1 MSKVSVLILRAA
13 GINCDE
19 ETAHAFRLAGA
30 ERVDPVHI
38 NAFIQGRRR
47 LSEYDVL
54 VLSGGFSYGD
64 DLSGGKVL
72 ANEMQCKLMEDVETF
87 IGEGKLILGICNGF
101 QVLVKMGLLPQTEPG
116 GRRQEATVFYNDSGK
131 FECRWVY
138 LRRKPDSPCVFTRD
152 MPETIY
158 IPVANGE
165 GKVILASED
174 VRARLG
180 PGGHIA
186 LQYVN
191 PPWVSAGESAGVAGG
206 EATAT
211 VARVAGGEATVV
223 VAREAAEVAAEL
235 ATAATPYPW
244 SPNGSV
250 DAIAGICDSTGRIFG
265 LMPHPERYT
274 HPTHHPRWTRE
285 GCREPDGLHIF
296 RNAVNYVR
304 GVQ

>member
-1 MSKVSVLILRAA
+1 MSIASVLILRAA

-19 ETAHAFRLAGA
+19 ETAHAFRLTGA
-30 ERVDPVHI
+30 RVDSVHI
-38 NAFIQGRRR
+38 NAFIQGRRN
-47 LSEYDVL
+47 LSEYDIL

-72 ANEMQCKLMEDVETF
+72 ANEMQYKLMEDVESF

-138 LRRKPDSPCVFTRD
+138 LLRNPDSPCVFTRD

-165 GKVILASED
+165 GKVMLASPE
-174 VRARLG
+174 VREKLG
-180 PGGHIA
+180 PGGHVVFR
-186 LQYVN
+186 YVN
-191 PPWVSAGESAGVAGG
+191 PPWAGG
-206 EATAT
+206 
-211 VARVAGGEATVV
+211 GD
-223 VAREAAEVAAEL
+223 AA
-235 ATAATPYPW
+235 YPW

-250 DAIAGICDSTGRIFG
+250 DAIAGICDASGRIFG
-265 LMPHPERYT
+265 LMPHPERYI

-285 GCREPDGLHIF
+285 GCKAPDGLHIF
-296 RNAVNYVR
+296 RNAVNHVR
-304 GVQ
+304 GIQ

>member
-1 MSKVSVLILRAA
+1 MSTVSVLILRAA

-87 IGEGKLILGICNGF
+87 IREGKLILGICNGF

-138 LRRKPDSPCVFTRD
+138 LRRNPGSPCVFTRD

-165 GKVILASED
+165 GKVMLASED

-180 PGGHIA
+180 PGGHVA

-191 PPWVSAGESAGVAGG
+191 PPWTATGESAEEAVG
-206 EATAT
+206 EATA
-211 VARVAGGEATVV
+211 AA
-223 VAREAAEVAAEL
+223 AREAAG
-235 ATAATPYPW
+235 ATAGDVTGETAYPW

-250 DAIAGICDSTGRIFG
+250 DAIAGICDATGRIFG

>member
-1 MSKVSVLILRAA
+1 MSTASVLILRAA

-30 ERVDPVHI
+30 ARVAPAHI
-38 NAFIQGRRR
+38 NAFIQGRRS

-72 ANEMQCKLMEDVETF
+72 ANEMQCKLMDDVESF

-101 QVLVKMGLLPQTEPG
+101 QVLVKMGLLPQTKPG

-131 FECRWVY
+131 FECRWVH
-138 LRRKPDSPCVFTRD
+138 LRRNPDSPCVFTRD

-165 GKVILASED
+165 GKVMLASED
-174 VRARLG
+174 VRERLG

-186 LQYVN
+186 LRYVN
-191 PPWVSAGESAGVAGG
+191 PPWVGG
-206 EATAT
+206 
-211 VARVAGGEATVV
+211 G
-223 VAREAAEVAAEL
+223 AAE
-235 ATAATPYPW
+235 YPW

-250 DAIAGICDSTGRIFG
+250 DAIAGICDATGRIFG

-285 GCREPDGLHIF
+285 GCKEPDGLHIF
-296 RNAVNYVR
+296 RNAVEYAR
-304 GVQ
+304 GIR

>member
-1 MSKVSVLILRAA
+1 MSTASVLILRAA

-30 ERVDPVHI
+30 ARVDSVHI
-38 NAFIQGRRR
+38 NAFIHGRRS

-72 ANEMQCKLMEDVETF
+72 ANEMQCKLMDDVESF
-87 IGEGKLILGICNGF
+87 IEEEKLILGICNGF
-101 QVLVKMGLLPQTEPG
+101 QVLVKMGLLPQTKPG

-131 FECRWVY
+131 FECRWVH
-138 LRRKPDSPCVFTRD
+138 LRRNPDSPCIFTRD

-165 GKVILASED
+165 GKVVLASED
-174 VRARLG
+174 VRERLG

-186 LQYVN
+186 LRYVN
-191 PPWVSAGESAGVAGG
+191 PPWEGDGEPA
-206 EATAT
+206 
-211 VARVAGGEATVV
+211 
-223 VAREAAEVAAEL
+223 
-235 ATAATPYPW
+235 YPW

-250 DAIAGICDSTGRIFG
+250 DAIAGICDATGRIFG

-285 GCREPDGLHIF
+285 GCKEPDGLHVF
-296 RNAVNYVR
+296 RNAVNYAR
-304 GVQ
+304 GTR

>member
-1 MSKVSVLILRAA
+1 MSTASVLILRAA

-30 ERVDPVHI
+30 ARVDPVHI
-38 NAFIQGRRR
+38 NAFIQGRRS

-72 ANEMQCKLMEDVETF
+72 ANEMQCKLMDDVESF

-101 QVLVKMGLLPQTEPG
+101 QVLVKMGLLPQTKPG

-131 FECRWVY
+131 FECRWVH
-138 LRRKPDSPCVFTRD
+138 LRRNPDSPCVFTRN

-165 GKVILASED
+165 GKVMLASED
-174 VRARLG
+174 VRERLG

-186 LQYVN
+186 LRYVN
-191 PPWVSAGESAGVAGG
+191 PPWVGG
-206 EATAT
+206 
-211 VARVAGGEATVV
+211 G
-223 VAREAAEVAAEL
+223 AAE
-235 ATAATPYPW
+235 YPW

-250 DAIAGICDSTGRIFG
+250 DAIAGICDATGRIFG

-285 GCREPDGLHIF
+285 GCKEPDGLHIF
-296 RNAVNYVR
+296 RNAVEYAHR
-304 GVQ
+304 IR

>member
-87 IGEGKLILGICNGF
+87 IGAGKLILGICNGF

-138 LRRKPDSPCVFTRD
+138 LRRNPDSPCVFTRD

-165 GKVILASED
+165 GKVMLASED

-180 PGGHIA
+180 PGGHVA

-191 PPWVSAGESAGVAGG
+191 PPWVDDGEAAGETSG
-206 EATAT
+206 EATA
-211 VARVAGGEATVV
+211 E
-223 VAREAAEVAAEL
+223 
-235 ATAATPYPW
+235 TAYPW

-250 DAIAGICDSTGRIFG
+250 DAIAGICDATGRIFG
-265 LMPHPERYT
+265 LMPHPERFT

-304 GVQ
+304 GAQ

>member
-1 MSKVSVLILRAA
+1 MSTASVLILRAA

-30 ERVDPVHI
+30 ARVDPVHI
-38 NAFIQGRRR
+38 NAFIQGRRS

-72 ANEMQCKLMEDVETF
+72 ANEMQCKLMDDVESF

-101 QVLVKMGLLPQTEPG
+101 QVLVKMGLLPQTKPG

-131 FECRWVY
+131 FECRWVH
-138 LRRKPDSPCVFTRD
+138 LRRNPDSPCIFTRD

-165 GKVILASED
+165 GKVMLASED
-174 VRARLG
+174 VRERLG

-186 LQYVN
+186 LRYVN
-191 PPWVSAGESAGVAGG
+191 PPWVGG
-206 EATAT
+206 GAPE
-211 VARVAGGEATVV
+211 
-223 VAREAAEVAAEL
+223 
-235 ATAATPYPW
+235 YPW

-250 DAIAGICDSTGRIFG
+250 DAIAGICDATGRIFG

-296 RNAVNYVR
+296 RNAVEYAR
-304 GVQ
+304 GIR

>member
-1 MSKVSVLILRAA
+1 MSKASVLILRAA

-72 ANEMQCKLMEDVETF
+72 ANEMQCKLMEDMDTF
-87 IGEGKLILGICNGF
+87 IGDGKLILGICNGF
-101 QVLVKMGLLPQTEPG
+101 QVLVKMGLLPRTEPG

-138 LRRKPDSPCVFTRD
+138 LRRNPGSPCVFTRD

-165 GKVILASED
+165 GKVMLASED

-186 LQYVN
+186 LQYAK
-191 PPWVSAGESAGVAGG
+191 PPWADDGE
-206 EATAT
+206 T
-211 VARVAGGEATVV
+211 
-223 VAREAAEVAAEL
+223 AEVAAGG
-235 ATAATPYPW
+235 TAEAAAAETAYPW

-250 DAIAGICDSTGRIFG
+250 EAIAGICDATGRIFG

-285 GCREPDGLHIF
+285 GCRAPDGLHIF

-304 GVQ
+304 GAQ

>member
-30 ERVDPVHI
+30 DRVDPVHI

-87 IGEGKLILGICNGF
+87 IEAGKLILGICNGF

-138 LRRKPDSPCVFTRD
+138 LRRNPVSPCVFTRD

-165 GKVILASED
+165 GKVMLASEG

-180 PGGHIA
+180 PGGHVA

-191 PPWVSAGESAGVAGG
+191 PPWVDEGEAAG
-206 EATAT
+206 EATA
-211 VARVAGGEATVV
+211 E
-223 VAREAAEVAAEL
+223 
-235 ATAATPYPW
+235 TAYPW

-250 DAIAGICDSTGRIFG
+250 DAIAGICDATGRIFG

-285 GCREPDGLHIF
+285 GGREPDGLHIF
-296 RNAVNYVR
+296 RNAVDYVR
-304 GVQ
+304 GVR

>member
-13 GINCDE
+13 GVNCDE

-72 ANEMQCKLMEDVETF
+72 ANEMQSKLMEDVETF

-138 LRRKPDSPCVFTRD
+138 LRRNAGSPCVFTRD

-165 GKVILASED
+165 GKVMLASED
-174 VRARLG
+174 VRTRLG
-180 PGGHIA
+180 PGGHVA
-186 LQYVN
+186 LQYVD
-191 PPWVSAGESAGVAGG
+191 PPWVDD
-206 EATAT
+206 
-211 VARVAGGEATVV
+211 GEATVEATGV
-223 VAREAAEVAAEL
+223 PAGVADEVAAGE
-235 ATAATPYPW
+235 ATGETAYPW

-250 DAIAGICDSTGRIFG
+250 DAIAGICDATGRIFG

-304 GVQ
+304 GVE

>member
-72 ANEMQCKLMEDVETF
+72 ANEMQCKLMEDVESF

-116 GRRQEATVFYNDSGK
+116 ARRQEATVFYNDSGK

-138 LRRKPDSPCVFTRD
+138 LRRNPGSPCVFTRD

-165 GKVILASED
+165 GKVMLASED

-180 PGGHIA
+180 PAGHVA

-191 PPWVSAGESAGVAGG
+191 PPWVDEGAAASEVTGAAAGGTAGEG
-206 EATAT
+206 TA
-211 VARVAGGEATVV
+211 E
-223 VAREAAEVAAEL
+223 
-235 ATAATPYPW
+235 TAYPW

-250 DAIAGICDSTGRIFG
+250 DAIAGICDATGRIFG

-304 GVQ
+304 GVL

>member
-72 ANEMQCKLMEDVETF
+72 ANEMQCKLMEDVEGF
-87 IGEGKLILGICNGF
+87 IGAGKLILGICNGF

-138 LRRKPDSPCVFTRD
+138 LRRNPASPCVFTRD

-165 GKVILASED
+165 GKVMLASED

-191 PPWVSAGESAGVAGG
+191 PPWVAAGEA
-206 EATAT
+206 
-211 VARVAGGEATVV
+211 
-223 VAREAAEVAAEL
+223 AAE
-235 ATAATPYPW
+235 TAYPW

-250 DAIAGICDSTGRIFG
+250 DAIAGICDATGRIFG

-285 GCREPDGLHIF
+285 GRREPDGLHIF

-304 GVQ
+304 GAQ

>member
-1 MSKVSVLILRAA
+1 MSTASVLILRAA

-30 ERVDPVHI
+30 ARVDPVHI
-38 NAFIQGRRR
+38 NAFIQGRRS

-72 ANEMQCKLMEDVETF
+72 ANEMQCKLMDDVESF

-101 QVLVKMGLLPQTEPG
+101 QVLVKMGLLPQTKPG

-131 FECRWVY
+131 FECRWVH
-138 LRRKPDSPCVFTRD
+138 LRRNPDSPCIFTRD

-165 GKVILASED
+165 GKVMLASED
-174 VRARLG
+174 VRERLG

-186 LQYVN
+186 LRYVN
-191 PPWVSAGESAGVAGG
+191 PPWVGG
-206 EATAT
+206 GAT
-211 VARVAGGEATVV
+211 E
-223 VAREAAEVAAEL
+223 
-235 ATAATPYPW
+235 YPW

-250 DAIAGICDSTGRIFG
+250 DAIAGICDATGRIFG

-285 GCREPDGLHIF
+285 GCKEPDGLHIF
-296 RNAVNYVR
+296 RNAVEYAR
-304 GVQ
+304 GIR

>member
-138 LRRKPDSPCVFTRD
+138 LRRNPGSPCVFTRD

-165 GKVILASED
+165 GKVMLASED

-180 PGGHIA
+180 PGGHVA

-191 PPWVSAGESAGVAGG
+191 PPWTATGKSAEEAAGEASAA
-206 EATAT
+206 A
-211 VARVAGGEATVV
+211 
-223 VAREAAEVAAEL
+223 AREAAGVATGE
-235 ATAATPYPW
+235 TTYPW

-250 DAIAGICDSTGRIFG
+250 DAIAGICDATGRIFG

>member
-1 MSKVSVLILRAA
+1 MSKTSVLILRAA

-30 ERVDPVHI
+30 DRVDPIHI

-72 ANEMQCKLMEDVETF
+72 ANEMQSKLMEDVETF
-87 IGEGKLILGICNGF
+87 IGDGKLILGICNGF
-101 QVLVKMGLLPQTEPG
+101 QVLVKMGLLPRTEPG

-138 LRRKPDSPCVFTRD
+138 LRRNPDSPCVFTRD

-165 GKVILASED
+165 GKVMLASEE
-174 VRARLG
+174 VRTRLG

-186 LQYVN
+186 LQYIN
-191 PPWVSAGESAGVAGG
+191 PPWAGAGVAAREITAVPAGMAAEGTAGADDG
-206 EATAT
+206 EAT
-211 VARVAGGEATVV
+211 GEATG
-223 VAREAAEVAAEL
+223 E
-235 ATAATPYPW
+235 TPYPW

-250 DAIAGICDSTGRIFG
+250 DAIAGICDATGRIFG

-296 RNAVNYVR
+296 RNAVNHVR
-304 GVQ
+304 GAQ

>member
-72 ANEMQCKLMEDVETF
+72 ANEMQCKLMEDVESF

-101 QVLVKMGLLPQTEPG
+101 QVLVKMGLLPQTKPG

-138 LRRKPDSPCVFTRD
+138 LRRNPVSPCVFTRD

-165 GKVILASED
+165 GKVMLASED
-174 VRARLG
+174 VRNRLG
-180 PGGHIA
+180 PAGHVA

-191 PPWVSAGESAGVAGG
+191 PPWVDEGAAASEVTGAAAL
-206 EATAT
+206 EATA
-211 VARVAGGEATVV
+211 E
-223 VAREAAEVAAEL
+223 
-235 ATAATPYPW
+235 TAYPW

-250 DAIAGICDSTGRIFG
+250 DAIAGICDGTGRIFG

-285 GCREPDGLHIF
+285 GGREPDGLHIF

-304 GVQ
+304 GVL

>member
-1 MSKVSVLILRAA
+1 MSTASVLILRAA

-19 ETAHAFRLAGA
+19 ETAHAFRIAGA
-30 ERVDPVHI
+30 KRVDPVHI
-38 NAFIQGRRR
+38 NAFIHGHRS

-72 ANEMQCKLMEDVETF
+72 ANEMQCKLMDDVESF

-116 GRRQEATVFYNDSGK
+116 QRRQEATVFYNDSGK
-131 FECRWVY
+131 FECRWVH
-138 LRRKPDSPCVFTRD
+138 LRRNPESPCVFTRD

-165 GKVILASED
+165 GKVMLASAD
-174 VRARLG
+174 VRERLG

-186 LQYVN
+186 LQYAN
-191 PPWVSAGESAGVAGG
+191 PPWVGGG
-206 EATAT
+206 EA
-211 VARVAGGEATVV
+211 E
-223 VAREAAEVAAEL
+223 
-235 ATAATPYPW
+235 YPW
-244 SPNGSV
+244 SPNGSF
-250 DAIAGICDSTGRIFG
+250 DAIAGICDATGRIFG

-285 GCREPDGLHIF
+285 GCKEPDGLHIF
-296 RNAVNYVR
+296 RNAVDYVR
-304 GVQ
+304 GSL

>member
-1 MSKVSVLILRAA
+1 MAKPRILILRAP
-13 GINCDE
+13 GTNCDV
-19 ETAHAFRLAGA
+19 ETGYAFERAGGEADALHLNRLLEAPQFA
-30 ERVDPVHI
+30 ADYQILCVP
-38 NAFIQGRRR
+38 
-47 LSEYDVL
+47 
-54 VLSGGFSYGD
+54 GGFSYGD
-64 DLSGGKVL
+64 DVAAGRIFANQIRHHL
-72 ANEMQCKLMEDVETF
+72 ADVMQEF
-87 IGEGKLILGICNGF
+87 RSAGKLILGICNGF

-138 LRRKPDSPCVFTRD
+138 LRRNPGSPCVFTRD

-165 GKVILASED
+165 GKVMLASED
-174 VRARLG
+174 VRTRLG
-180 PGGHIA
+180 PGGHVA

-191 PPWVSAGESAGVAGG
+191 PPWTATGESAEEAAG
-206 EATAT
+206 EATA
-211 VARVAGGEATVV
+211 AA
-223 VAREAAEVAAEL
+223 AREAAGEAAG
-235 ATAATPYPW
+235 ATTAETAYPW

-250 DAIAGICDSTGRIFG
+250 DAIAGICDATGRIFG

>member
-38 NAFIQGRRR
+38 NAFIQGRRS
-47 LSEYDVL
+47 LSEYGVL

-138 LRRKPDSPCVFTRD
+138 LRRNPDSPCVFTRD

-165 GKVILASED
+165 GKVMLASED
-174 VRARLG
+174 VRTRLG

-191 PPWVSAGESAGVAGG
+191 PPWVDDGEGDGVAAGEAAGD
-206 EATAT
+206 
-211 VARVAGGEATVV
+211 
-223 VAREAAEVAAEL
+223 
-235 ATAATPYPW
+235 TPYPW

-250 DAIAGICDSTGRIFG
+250 DAIAGICDATGRIFG

-304 GVQ
+304 GVL

>member
-138 LRRKPDSPCVFTRD
+138 LRRNPGSPCVFTRD

-165 GKVILASED
+165 GKVMLASED
-174 VRARLG
+174 VRNRLG
-180 PGGHIA
+180 PAGHVA

-191 PPWVSAGESAGVAGG
+191 PPWVDEGAAASEVTGAAAL
-206 EATAT
+206 EATA
-211 VARVAGGEATVV
+211 E
-223 VAREAAEVAAEL
+223 
-235 ATAATPYPW
+235 TAYPW

-250 DAIAGICDSTGRIFG
+250 DAIAGICDATGRIFG

-304 GVQ
+304 GVL

>member
-1 MSKVSVLILRAA
+1 MSNVSVLILRAA

-30 ERVDPVHI
+30 ERVESVHI
-38 NAFIQGRRR
+38 NALIQGRRR

-72 ANEMQCKLMEDVETF
+72 ANEMQCKLMEDVESF

-138 LRRKPDSPCVFTRD
+138 LRRNPGSPCVFTRD

-158 IPVANGE
+158 MPVANGE
-165 GKVILASED
+165 GKFMLASED

-180 PGGHIA
+180 PGGHVA

-191 PPWVSAGESAGVAGG
+191 PPWVAAGEADG
-206 EATAT
+206 EAA
-211 VARVAGGEATVV
+211 GEA
-223 VAREAAEVAAEL
+223 A
-235 ATAATPYPW
+235 YPW

-250 DAIAGICDSTGRIFG
+250 DAIAGICDATGRIFG

-285 GCREPDGLHIF
+285 GCGEPDGLHIF
-296 RNAVNYVR
+296 RNAVNHIRRVL
-304 GVQ
+304 

>member
-72 ANEMQCKLMEDVETF
+72 ANEMQCKLMEDVESF
-87 IGEGKLILGICNGF
+87 VGEGKLILGICNGF

-138 LRRKPDSPCVFTRD
+138 LRRNPVSPCVFTRD

-165 GKVILASED
+165 GKVMLASED
-174 VRARLG
+174 VRKRLG
-180 PGGHIA
+180 PGGHVA

-191 PPWVSAGESAGVAGG
+191 PPWVADGEAG
-206 EATAT
+206 EATGVPAGT
-211 VARVAGGEATVV
+211 SAGGAT
-223 VAREAAEVAAEL
+223 RE
-235 ATAATPYPW
+235 TAYPW

-250 DAIAGICDSTGRIFG
+250 DAIAGICDATGRIFG

-304 GVQ
+304 GVL

>member
-19 ETAHAFRLAGA
+19 ETVHAFRLAGA

-72 ANEMQCKLMEDVETF
+72 ANEMQCKLMEDVESF

-101 QVLVKMGLLPQTEPG
+101 QVLVKMGLLPQTEPA

-138 LRRKPDSPCVFTRD
+138 LRRNPGSPCVFTRD

-165 GKVILASED
+165 GKVMLASED

-180 PGGHIA
+180 PGGHVA

-191 PPWVSAGESAGVAGG
+191 PPWVAAGGTAEVDAG
-206 EATAT
+206 EATA
-211 VARVAGGEATVV
+211 AAD
-223 VAREAAEVAAEL
+223 REASGVAAEE
-235 ATAATPYPW
+235 TAYPW

-250 DAIAGICDSTGRIFG
+250 DAIAGICDTTGRIFG

-285 GCREPDGLHIF
+285 GYREPDGLHIF

-304 GVQ
+304 GVL

>member
-1 MSKVSVLILRAA
+1 MSTASVLILRAA

-30 ERVDPVHI
+30 APVDSVHI
-38 NAFIQGRRR
+38 NAFIHGRRR

-72 ANEMQCKLMEDVETF
+72 ANEMQCKLMDDVESF

-131 FECRWVY
+131 FECRWVH
-138 LRRKPDSPCVFTRD
+138 LRRNPDSPCVFTRD

-165 GKVILASED
+165 GKVMLASED
-174 VRARLG
+174 VRERLG
-180 PGGHIA
+180 PGGHVA
-186 LQYVN
+186 LRYVN
-191 PPWVSAGESAGVAGG
+191 PPWAGG
-206 EATAT
+206 
-211 VARVAGGEATVV
+211 GEPA
-223 VAREAAEVAAEL
+223 
-235 ATAATPYPW
+235 YPW

-250 DAIAGICDSTGRIFG
+250 DAIAGICDASGRIFG

-296 RNAVNYVR
+296 RNAVHYAR
-304 GVQ
+304 GNR

>member
-1 MSKVSVLILRAA
+1 MSTASVLILRAA

-30 ERVDPVHI
+30 ARVDPVHI
-38 NAFIQGRRR
+38 NAFIQGRRS

-72 ANEMQCKLMEDVETF
+72 ANEMQCKLMDDVESF

-101 QVLVKMGLLPQTEPG
+101 QVLVKMGLLPQTKPG

-131 FECRWVY
+131 FECRWVH
-138 LRRKPDSPCVFTRD
+138 LRRNPDSPCVFTRD

-165 GKVILASED
+165 GKVMLASED
-174 VRARLG
+174 VRERLG

-186 LQYVN
+186 LRYVN
-191 PPWVSAGESAGVAGG
+191 PPWVGG
-206 EATAT
+206 
-211 VARVAGGEATVV
+211 G
-223 VAREAAEVAAEL
+223 AAE
-235 ATAATPYPW
+235 YPW

-250 DAIAGICDSTGRIFG
+250 DAIAGICDATGRIFG

-285 GCREPDGLHIF
+285 GCKEPDGLHIF
-296 RNAVNYVR
+296 RNAVEYAR
-304 GVQ
+304 GIR

>member
-1 MSKVSVLILRAA
+1 MSNASVLILRAA

-30 ERVDPVHI
+30 GRVDSVHI
-38 NAFIQGRRR
+38 NAFIHGRRR
-47 LSEYDVL
+47 LSEYNVL

-101 QVLVKMGLLPQTEPG
+101 QVLVKMGLLPQTAPG

-138 LRRKPDSPCVFTRD
+138 LRRNPDSPCVFTRD

-165 GKVILASED
+165 GKVMLASED
-174 VRARLG
+174 VRKRLG
-180 PGGHIA
+180 PRGHVA

-191 PPWVSAGESAGVAGG
+191 PPWVAAVESAGESAGAAAEEPAEEAAGVPAGAAAG
-206 EATAT
+206 EAT
-211 VARVAGGEATVV
+211 GE
-223 VAREAAEVAAEL
+223 
-235 ATAATPYPW
+235 TAYPW

-250 DAIAGICDSTGRIFG
+250 DAIAGICDATGRIFG

-304 GVQ
+304 GVL

>member
-1 MSKVSVLILRAA
+1 MSKASVLILRAA

-30 ERVDPVHI
+30 DRVDSVHI

-72 ANEMQCKLMEDVETF
+72 ANEMQSKLMEDVETF
-87 IGEGKLILGICNGF
+87 IGDGKLILGICNGF
-101 QVLVKMGLLPQTEPG
+101 QVLVKMGLLPRTEPG

-138 LRRKPDSPCVFTRD
+138 LRRNPGSPCVFTRD

-165 GKVILASED
+165 GKVMLASED
-174 VRARLG
+174 VRSRLG

-191 PPWVSAGESAGVAGG
+191 PPRAGAGVAAGEVTEVPDGKAAEGSAGLDDG
-206 EATAT
+206 EAT
-211 VARVAGGEATVV
+211 G
-223 VAREAAEVAAEL
+223 
-235 ATAATPYPW
+235 ATPYPW

-250 DAIAGICDSTGRIFG
+250 DAIAGICDVTGRIFG

-304 GVQ
+304 GAQ

>member
-1 MSKVSVLILRAA
+1 MPTASVLILRAA

-30 ERVDPVHI
+30 ARVDPVHI
-38 NAFIQGRRR
+38 NAFIRGRRS

-64 DLSGGKVL
+64 DISGGKVL
-72 ANEMQCKLMEDVETF
+72 ANELQCRLMDDVETF
-87 IGEGKLILGICNGF
+87 MGDGKLILGICNGF
-101 QVLVKMGLLPQTEPG
+101 QVLVKMGLLPGTKPG
-116 GRRQEATVFYNDSGK
+116 GRQQEATVFYNDSGK

-138 LRRKPDSPCVFTRD
+138 LRRNPESPCVFTRN

-165 GKVILASED
+165 GKVMLASRGVQE
-174 VRARLG
+174 RLSS
-180 PGGHIA
+180 GGHVA
-186 LQYVN
+186 LRYAN
-191 PPWVSAGESAGVAGG
+191 PPWVDGG
-206 EATAT
+206 EA
-211 VARVAGGEATVV
+211 G
-223 VAREAAEVAAEL
+223 
-235 ATAATPYPW
+235 YPW

-250 DAIAGICDSTGRIFG
+250 EAIAGICDRTGRVFG

-285 GCREPDGLHIF
+285 GRREPDGLHIF
-296 RNAVNYVR
+296 RNAVEYAR
-304 GVQ
+304 GIR

>member
-72 ANEMQCKLMEDVETF
+72 ANEMQCKLMEDVESF

-116 GRRQEATVFYNDSGK
+116 ARRQEATVFYNDSGK

-138 LRRKPDSPCVFTRD
+138 LRRNPGSPCVFTRD

-165 GKVILASED
+165 GKVMLASED

-180 PGGHIA
+180 PAGHVA

-191 PPWVSAGESAGVAGG
+191 PPWVDEGAAASEVTGAAAGG
-206 EATAT
+206 TA
-211 VARVAGGEATVV
+211 
-223 VAREAAEVAAEL
+223 
-235 ATAATPYPW
+235 
-244 SPNGSV
+244 
-250 DAIAGICDSTGRIFG
+250 
-265 LMPHPERYT
+265 
-274 HPTHHPRWTRE
+274 
-285 GCREPDGLHIF
+285 
-296 RNAVNYVR
+296 
-304 GVQ
+304 

>member
-72 ANEMQCKLMEDVETF
+72 ANEMQCKLMEDVESF
-87 IGEGKLILGICNGF
+87 IGKGKLILGICNGF

-138 LRRKPDSPCVFTRD
+138 LRRNPGSPCVFTRE

-165 GKVILASED
+165 GKVMLASEE
-174 VRARLG
+174 VRSRLG

-186 LQYVN
+186 LKYVN
-191 PPWVSAGESAGVAGG
+191 PPWEAAGEATAAAARESAGVAGG
-206 EATAT
+206 ESAGSAAGDASAETA
-211 VARVAGGEATVV
+211 
-223 VAREAAEVAAEL
+223 
-235 ATAATPYPW
+235 YPW

-250 DAIAGICDSTGRIFG
+250 DAIAGICDATGRIFG